1 MSHLLSLHITHPPL
15 VPLLPHVRWT
25 AAGEEVVRA
34 RDGVEAG
41 DFSFVWPRAFLASS
55 PCVAPGRSRSLCAV
69 AGPTGCMRIF
79 FVTQPRLVILS
90 LPGPLH
96 LQPLPSPQTLMSGT
110 NRSLVCHS
118 LPQRMRSR
126 TMMTLS
132 TPRILLLPTRVRDP
146 LLVTPGHLALVTILL
161 LPTQVRDPFL
171 VTRSLP
177 ALVTITTLLHHLLLL
192 IVHLLHPVFCR

>member
-1 MSHLLSLHITHPPL
+1 
-15 VPLLPHVRWT
+15 
-25 AAGEEVVRA
+25 VVRV
-34 RDGVEAG
+34 RDRVEVG

-55 PCVAPGRSRSLCAV
+55 PCAAPGRSRSLCVV

-79 FVTQPRLVILS
+79 FVMQPRLVILS

-118 LPQRMRSR
+118 LPRRMRSR

-132 TPRILLLPTRVRDP
+132 TPRFLLILLLPTRARDP
-146 LLVTPGHLALVTILL
+146 LPVTPEREIGLHL
-161 LPTQVRDPFL
+161 FL
-171 VTRSLP
+171 
-177 ALVTITTLLHHLLLL
+177 ID
-192 IVHLLHPVFCR
+192 FGG